1 MLVPC
6 AGSAEA
12 NLRVTR
18 LLLVVLL
25 LLCGVVA
32 ALFLREEALHAR
44 GVVHP
49 DHGAMMLGAD
59 GESRH
64 RPVLVLGWAF
74 AALQVLFFVGL
85 LWLALRRGDGPV
97 RGRVALLACGAVYLL
112 AFTLLFRSY
121 SAFAGGEPVE
131 LFLGF
136 PRPTAWMLLGVW
148 GAPLLFLLLYVLR
161 FDALVWD
168 AASRQRFERLLAERR
183 GDQP

>member
-32 ALFLREEALHAR
+32 ALFLREEAPHAR
-44 GVVHP
+44 GIAHP
-49 DHGAMMLGAD
+49 EQAAMMLGAD
-59 GESRH
+59 GDSRH
-64 RPVLVLGWAF
+64 RPVLALGWAF
-74 AALQVLFFVGL
+74 AALQVVFFVGL
-85 LWLALRRGDGPV
+85 LWLALRRGDGPAP
-97 RGRVALLACGAVYLL
+97 GRAALLAGGALYLL
-112 AFTLLFRSY
+112 VFTLLFRSY
-121 SAFAGGEPVE
+121 GAFASGEPVE

-148 GAPLLFLLLYVLR
+148 GAPMLFLLLYVLR

-168 AASRQRFERLLAERR
+168 ATSRQRFERLLAERR
-183 GDQP
+183 GDRP